1 MKNVVLIG
9 MPGSGKS
16 TLGVLLA
23 KSLGYSFIDTDLII
37 SRRANSTLQAIL
49 DGDGLQ
55 SFLKL
60 EEEVGKELEC
70 DHTVIATGGSMVLS
84 DEAMKNLGRNAVVL
98 YIDVPLD
105 EIKRRVTNIRTRGIA
120 FNKGDTLDDVFAER
134 VPLYEKYADVSVR
147 FENASDIEI
156 TVDKMVE
163 KLKSYSNQNN

>member
-23 KSLGYSFIDTDLII
+23 KALGYSFIDTDLII

-49 DGDGLQ
+49 DNEGLQ
-55 SFLKL
+55 SFMNL

-70 DHTVIATGGSMVLS
+70 DHTVVATGGSMVLS
-84 DEAMKNLGRNAVVL
+84 DEAMKNLGSNAVVL

-120 FNKGDTLDDVFAER
+120 FNKGETLDDLFAER
-134 VPLYEKYADVSVR
+134 VPLYEKYADVSVI
-147 FENASDIEI
+147 FENASDVEI

-163 KLKSYSNQNN
+163 KLKSYGNLND